1 MRLKAARIKPLP
13 DEMIGDEIRHQ
24 LGEQFK
30 DQPVLNVFKTL
41 GKSLKAYRRF
51 MAWGGYILSSNND
64 LNPRDRELIILRT
77 GYNWQSG
84 YEWAQHAR
92 IGRACGLSEE
102 EISRIK
108 IGPEAPQWSDR
119 DRALL
124 NATDDLTS
132 NAFISDGSW
141 AALSDFS
148 EKQQMDIVMTVGQYT
163 QVSMMLNSFGVQLD
177 AGYALDPDLD
187 GRQ

>member
-1 MRLKAARIKPLP
+1 MRLKKPRIYPLP
-13 DEMIGDEIRHQ
+13 DDAIGDDIRSQ
-24 LGEQFK
+24 LGSQFEG
-30 DQPVLNVFKTL
+30 QHVLNVFRTL

-51 MAWGGYILSSNND
+51 MGWGGYILSSDND
-64 LNPRDRELIILRT
+64 LSPRDRELVILRT

-92 IGRACGLSEE
+92 IGSACGLSDE
-102 EISRIK
+102 EIQRIK
-108 IGPEAPQWSDR
+108 AGPQATGWSHR

-124 NATDDLTS
+124 NATDNLT
-132 NAFISDGSW
+132 NDAFISDTNW

-148 EKQQMDIVMTVGQYT
+148 EKQRMDLVMTVGQYT

-177 AGYALDPDLD
+177 PGYTLDPDLD
-187 GRQ
+187 DR